1 LIIFNFFCQSGWLFW
16 PVTWTLQQ
24 VDSWIMFLNYDN
36 IYFYLC
42 MNSG

>member
-1 LIIFNFFCQSGWLFW
+1 LIIFNFFCQSGWLSW

-36 IYFYLC
+36 IHFYLC
-42 MNSG
+42 MNLG